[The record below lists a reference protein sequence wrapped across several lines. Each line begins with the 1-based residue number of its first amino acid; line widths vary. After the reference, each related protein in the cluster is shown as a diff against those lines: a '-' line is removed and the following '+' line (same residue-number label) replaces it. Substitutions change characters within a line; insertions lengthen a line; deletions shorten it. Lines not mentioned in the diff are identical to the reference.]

1 MTDKMRCL
9 PHCDHHKPKESA
21 MNTLLKPLAIAAL
34 LIAAP
39 TAALAQAPQP
49 YQNRGNFRLTD
60 AGRFHGYVS
69 WPVYCGIAKCGDNW
83 IAKVPVRANGAQAA
97 PGPRAR
103 R

>member
-1 MTDKMRCL
+1 
-9 PHCDHHKPKESA
+9 
-21 MNTLLKPLAIAAL
+21 MNTLMKPLAIAAL

-49 YQNRGNFRLTD
+49 YHTSGTFHLRD

-69 WPVYCGIAKCGDNW
+69 WPAYCGIAKCGDNW
-83 IAKVPVRANGAQAA
+83 KVPGRANGTQAA

>member
-1 MTDKMRCL
+1 MQCFPDETARKLVMTKIITITV
-9 PHCDHHKPKESA
+9 A
-21 MNTLLKPLAIAAL
+21 TLSIATL
-34 LIAAP
+34 T
-39 TAALAQAPQP
+39 TAAVAQAPQP
-49 YQNRGNFRLTD
+49 YQSRGNFRLTD

-83 IAKVPVRANGAQAA
+83 IAKVPVSANGTQAA